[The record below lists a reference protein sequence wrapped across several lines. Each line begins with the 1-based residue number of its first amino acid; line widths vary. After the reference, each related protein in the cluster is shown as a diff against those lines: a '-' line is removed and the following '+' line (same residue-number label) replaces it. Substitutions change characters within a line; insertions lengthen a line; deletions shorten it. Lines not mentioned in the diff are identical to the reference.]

1 MLTDSPVNR
10 PKEFFELIRLWLQ
23 DCDENHPGCRGTS
36 TTRLPTRLIHVG
48 KSNADK
54 IFLYETTKEDQ
65 RQYQED
71 GSDKYSY
78 VALSHRWGD
87 PKKCNHFVTLPGTVL
102 DDFKKE
108 IPLSG
113 DSGLPPTFQHAIEV
127 TRCLGKEYLWID
139 SICILQGPDGD
150 FKTEAKRM
158 EDVFSSA
165 YCVIAASRAEDQ
177 RDGFLKPREDR
188 KFLKFETSAGNPFY
202 VCEPIDDF
210 KRDVLD
216 GPLNKRGWVLQERA
230 LARRTIYFTKV
241 QMYFECGEGVRC
253 ETLSKIRQY
262 VDLPN

>member
-1 MLTDSPVNR
+1 
-10 PKEFFELIRLWLQ
+10 
-23 DCDENHPGCRGTS
+23 
-36 TTRLPTRLIHVG
+36 LPTRLIHVG
-48 KSNADK
+48 KSSADK
-54 IFLYETTKEDQ
+54 IFLYETTEEDQ
-65 RQYQED
+65 REHQKHQKD

-87 PKKCNHFVTLPGTVL
+87 PKKCKHFVTLPGKLL
-102 DDFKKE
+102 DDFKNE

-113 DSGLPPTFQHAIEV
+113 DSGLPPTFQHAVEV
-127 TRCLGKEYLWID
+127 TRRLKKDYLWID

-165 YCVIAASRAEDQ
+165 YCVIAASRAEDH
-177 RDGFLKPREDR
+177 RDGFLKPRKDR
-188 KFLKFETSAGNPFY
+188 KFLKFATSGRKPLYA
-202 VCEPIDDF
+202 CEPIDDF

-216 GPLNKRGWVLQERA
+216 SPLNRRGWVLQERA
-230 LARRTIYFTKV
+230 LARRTIYFTEV
-241 QMYFECGEGVRC
+241 QTYFECGEGVRC